1 MAHRFV
7 IAAALLLTLIPCQS
21 FVFAPLT
28 RSNPSHYFGATRMAS
43 SATKTDYDVVK
54 VDLSD
59 GRDYPIYIGAGF
71 THEQGTQ
78 NHISHWFM
86 PTPTSPFLF

>member
-1 MAHRFV
+1 MMVHHFM
-7 IAAALLLTLIPCQS
+7 IGAALLLMCPCQS
-21 FVFAPLT
+21 FIVSKPVPRLG
-28 RSNPSHYFGATRMAS
+28 PSQLAS

-71 THEQGTQ
+71 TEEEGKKSVYWSTF
-78 NHISHWFM
+78 SC
-86 PTPTSPFLF
+86 

>member
-1 MAHRFV
+1 
-7 IAAALLLTLIPCQS
+7 L
-21 FVFAPLT
+21 
-28 RSNPSHYFGATRMAS
+28 AS

-71 THEQGTQ
+71 TDEEG
-78 NHISHWFM
+78 NKSEY
-86 PTPTSPFLF
+86 